1 MAIKPPSG
9 VGSSQPT
16 QPTQPAQKTTQT
28 KAPAGDRPATNVPS
42 APVVNP
48 EAVAKALKDYQ
59 KLRQGPQKNFL
70 SGAAGLFTDN
80 IIFPSDLLDTTNPAN
95 DPKYLHLL
103 FTLIGVKEMARRFAT
118 KEQQDEMDEEE
129 NEEDEKEEE
138 D

>member
-9 VGSSQPT
+9 VGPSQPT
-16 QPTQPAQKTTQT
+16 QPTQTVQKTSQT
-28 KAPAGDRPATNVPS
+28 KAPAVSTSS
-42 APVVNP
+42 APIVNP

-103 FTLIGVKEMARRFAT
+103 FTLFGVKEMARRFAT
-118 KEQQDEMDEEE
+118 KEQQDEMDEDQDEE
-129 NEEDEKEEE
+129 KKEQEQEKEE

>member
-9 VGSSQPT
+9 VGTSQPV
-16 QPTQPAQKTTQT
+16 QPTEPAQKTTQT
-28 KAPAGDRPATNVPS
+28 KGTSGGTPS

-103 FTLIGVKEMARRFAT
+103 FTLIGVKEMARHFAT
-118 KEQQDEMDEEE
+118 KEQQDEMDSEEE
-129 NEEDEKEEE
+129 EDQKEEE